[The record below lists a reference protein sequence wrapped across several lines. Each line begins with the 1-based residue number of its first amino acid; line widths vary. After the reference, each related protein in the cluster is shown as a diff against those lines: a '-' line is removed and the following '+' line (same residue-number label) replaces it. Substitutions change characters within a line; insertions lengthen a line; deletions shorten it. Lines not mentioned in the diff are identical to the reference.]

1 MNDILIYIIT
11 AVVLL
16 VFFVFLVLIL
26 LRQYRFEA
34 MFENLQRNLN
44 ELEAMQTNFQKENSS
59 FLYEKLGSMDEKINI
74 QIEKNQEL
82 IDKVKEQVKISLE
95 TQQKKSEESFE
106 KLTQTIEKRLTNI
119 NEKVEERLKTGF
131 DDIGKTFK
139 DIIKGIARISEA
151 QQNIEKLSTQVFSLQ
166 SILTDKKTRGIFG
179 EVQLKYILEAIFG
192 DKKEL
197 YQTQYK
203 LTNATIVDAIIKAPE
218 PLGLLAVDSKFPLE
232 NYNRLVEKEDSPA
245 KFRQD
250 MKKHIDDISSKYI
263 VLGETAE
270 VAVLFLPAEAIF
282 AEIHANHQEIT
293 DYAAS
298 KKVWIASPTTLMA
311 LFTTI
316 MAFIRDIK
324 TQAQAKTI
332 QAELLKLSENF
343 NRYQQR
349 WESLTK
355 DIDKVQK
362 DVHNLNATNKKIT
375 DEFRKIE
382 NVEFDKG
389 EEAKIP
395 NF

>member
-1 MNDILIYIIT
+1 MNENLMYLIT
-11 AVVLL
+11 AIILL
-16 VFFVFLVLIL
+16 AFFVFLILIL
-26 LRQYRFEA
+26 LKLYRFEA
-34 MFENLQRNLN
+34 IFENLQNELN
-44 ELEAMQTNFQKENSS
+44 ELKSEQTSFQEKNFT
-59 FLYEKLGSMDEKINI
+59 FWYEKLSSMDLKLTT
-74 QIEKNQEL
+74 QTEKNTEL

-106 KLTQTIEKRLTNI
+106 KLTQAIEKRLTNI

-139 DIIKGIARISEA
+139 EIIKGIARISEA

-179 EVQLKYILEAIFG
+179 EVQLNYILNSIFG

-197 YQTQYK
+197 YETQYR
-203 LTNATIVDAIIKAPE
+203 LTNSTIVDAIIKAPK

-232 NYNRLVEKEDSPA
+232 NYNRLVKKEDTYA

-282 AEIHANHQEIT
+282 AEIHANHQELIE
-293 DYAAS
+293 YSAS

-316 MAFIRDIK
+316 MAFVRDTK

-332 QAELLKLSENF
+332 QEELLKLSKNF
-343 NRYQQR
+343 NLYQQR
-349 WESLTK
+349 WENLTK
-355 DIDKVQK
+355 HIDSVQK
-362 DVHNLNATNKKIT
+362 DVHELNITNKKIT
-375 DEFRKIE
+375 DEFKKIE
-382 NVEFDKG
+382 RVEFD
-389 EEAKIP
+389 ESEDLQIT
-395 NF
+395 